1 MPLRRRRRLVRAAAV
16 GGTAY
21 MAGKH
26 AGRAGAEEVEPAA
39 PQPAVPQQAV
49 PQQAPPSSDADRIQA
64 LKDLKELLDAGAIN
78 QYEFDREKDRLLH
91 AGG

>member
-21 MAGKH
+21 MAGRH
-26 AGRAGAEEVEPAA
+26 AGRSGAEEEYEEAPAA
-39 PQPAVPQQAV
+39 PAAAAA
-49 PQQAPPSSDADRIQA
+49 APPTTDADRIKA
-64 LKDLKELLDAGAIN
+64 LKDLKDLLDAGAIN

-91 AGG
+91 ADG

>member
-21 MAGKH
+21 MAGRH
-26 AGRAGAEEVEPAA
+26 AGRAGAEEEYDEAPAPSAA
-39 PQPAVPQQAV
+39 PVAAE
-49 PQQAPPSSDADRIQA
+49 APPTSDADRIKA
-64 LKDLKELLDAGAIN
+64 LKDLKDLLDAGAIN

-91 AGG
+91 ADG